1 MESIK
6 KFLIWVFALLTL
18 NLCLEPCRTKL
29 YAAEN
34 KTKHPLEIRRT
45 PEVEMKETVEQ
56 VRSNYWLLGLL
67 GVAVI
72 GGVAAVA
79 GGVSGGGGG
88 NGGGEEPTGGSI
100 VGSW

>member
-1 MESIK
+1 MGSIK
-6 KFLIWVFALLTL
+6 KILVWLFALLTL
-18 NLCLEPCRTKL
+18 NLCLEPCGTKL
-29 YAAEN
+29 YSAEN
-34 KTKHPLEIRRT
+34 KTKHPLEIRTT

-56 VRSNYWLLGLL
+56 VKSNYWLFGLI
-67 GVAVI
+67 GAAVI

-79 GGVSGGGGG
+79 GGGGGGG